1 MRGLYVRVDT
11 FGLKREGNKYMSI
24 YHKVIGEGYPIV
36 MLHGW
41 TLDHQVMLH
50 AMEPLFEKRS
60 GMKRIYIELPGM
72 GAFGVTTIYSKL

>member
-1 MRGLYVRVDT
+1 
-11 FGLKREGNKYMSI
+11 
-24 YHKVIGEGYPIV
+24 

-60 GMKRIYIELPGM
+60 GMKRIYIVLPGM
-72 GAFGVTTIYSKL
+72 GHSESQPSIQNTDNI